1 VGIEASSNGVFLKF
15 MDANGNL
22 DPSKPVIFG
31 KAARLRGKARPA
43 GETEGSEDW
52 LTDLLVAEDE
62 SGLNQLPQTSE
73 GLPYTS
79 ASSKKVSVHWQTT
92 DAKGN
97 KTVSGLKGQTT
108 IAVGY
113 PLPESEGGRKGRR
126 FLAEGFLVMPE
137 GTQMNAS
144 HKLWHAW
151 KHGIEF

>member
-1 VGIEASSNGVFLKF
+1 VGIKASSNGVFLKF

-52 LTDLLVAEDE
+52 LTDLLVADDE
-62 SGLNQLPQTSE
+62 SELNKLPQS
-73 GLPYTS
+73 GDNPPYTS
-79 ASSKKVSVHWQTT
+79 ASSKKVSVQWNAT

-97 KTVSGLKGQTT
+97 KTASGLKGQTT

-113 PLPESEGGRKGRR
+113 PMPESEGRPAGRR

-137 GTQMNAS
+137 GTQMDAS